1 MQRSLIGRLEALEE
15 REPSANSIDTILV
28 TFMQPGVSGAVSVE
42 PVGIKE
48 MRGDWRLEREPGEAV
63 EDFRERALR
72 LCPRAARGVTA
83 LTEVSA

>member
-15 REPSANSIDTILV
+15 REPNANSVGTILV
-28 TFMQPGVSGAVSVE
+28 TLMQPSEHGPVSIGPTA
-42 PVGIKE
+42 IKE
-48 MRGDWRLEREPGEAV
+48 TRGGWRLEREPGEAV
-63 EDFRERALR
+63 EDFRQRALR

>member
-15 REPSANSIDTILV
+15 REPSANSIETILV
-28 TFMQPGVSGAVSVE
+28 TLMQPSERGPLSVE
-42 PVGIKE
+42 PAAIKE
-48 MRGDWRLEREPGEAV
+48 MRGGWRLEREPGEAV